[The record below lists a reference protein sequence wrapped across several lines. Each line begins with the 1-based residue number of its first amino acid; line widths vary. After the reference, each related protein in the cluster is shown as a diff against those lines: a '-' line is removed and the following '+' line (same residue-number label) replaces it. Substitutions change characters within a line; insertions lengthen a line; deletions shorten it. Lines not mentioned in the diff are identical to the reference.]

1 MPSVVGLH
9 GLAKLPLNYFEH
21 LSWATNRG
29 GMIMQ
34 VLCTGIMTEMKPCS
48 LLVYWAKHEVVPGE
62 YVPGGGGINACPGEF
77 AGKTYTCPG

>member
-1 MPSVVGLH
+1 
-9 GLAKLPLNYFEH
+9 
-21 LSWATNRG
+21 
-29 GMIMQ
+29 MQ